1 VLPLVTEPT
10 FLPCSGAKLINRITP
25 SAFCSFFLFS
35 AIPVAA
41 QTATREVSFAVGASQ
56 FDASGTGTAPIAA
69 IRAATPLI
77 GQWMLGE
84 VSLSYASLDE
94 QFSTTNTRVG
104 VGEGQLQAQLPATRV
119 RPYLGL
125 GGGWLHYFNNAAGRS
140 AATPTVSGSAGL
152 RMPVASALMLR
163 GELRL
168 RSWKGGGS
176 SGFVNSAAEFT
187 AGIGYRF

>member
-1 VLPLVTEPT
+1 LFTERSFPA
-10 FLPCSGAKLINRITP
+10 CSGAKLINRIEY
-25 SAFCSFFLFS
+25 SAFSAFLLFS

-56 FDASGTGTAPIAA
+56 FDASGTGTAPIVA
-69 IRAATPLI
+69 IHAATPLV

-84 VSLSYASLDE
+84 VSFSYASLDE

-104 VGEGQLQAQLPATRV
+104 VGEGQLQAQFPATRV
-119 RPYLGL
+119 RPYVGL

-140 AATPTVSGSAGL
+140 AATPTVSGSVGL
-152 RMPVASALMLR
+152 RMPVASSLMLR

-168 RSWKGGGS
+168 RSWKGGGG

-187 AGIGYRF
+187 AGMGYRF